1 MAKDNSTFQYH
12 FLAKQSMRRG
22 FPSLPCLMTRAAL
35 AASFSEAL
43 KPSPRRLVCTAL
55 VTWPRFFRG
64 HTIPHRHTHTMPYYT
79 IHSYLHTFIPSYTF
93 TAIQSYVTVIFSF
106 IHAYTHTLICHT
118 FIHSWHHTLTHTN
131 IYIRTIYLYT
141 FFRFMRP

>member
-12 FLAKQSMRRG
+12 FLAKKSMRRG

-55 VTWPRFFRG
+55 VTWPGFFRG
-64 HTIPHRHTHTMPYYT
+64 HTIPHRHTHTMPYNT

-106 IHAYTHTLICHT
+106 IHAYTHTHMSYIHT
-118 FIHSWHHTLTHTN
+118 LMAPYTHSYKHIHSHN
-131 IYIRTIYLYT
+131 IFIYI
-141 FFRFMRP
+141 FRFMRP